1 MDVIPLW
8 QGVCMVVSTARRV
21 REGLAELIRLVNDP
35 ATPTGDLR
43 VVLGECKAFGGQ
55 LAVLQADTAGG
66 LATRERHGDGGV
78 GALAQAAGL
87 PRREAAGHVRT
98 VKQLQE
104 LPSVRDAVENGD
116 ISVANARVL
125 AATSDKT
132 DAEQV
137 QQDAELLAQAAVLSP
152 EQFAREAGRWAARR
166 QPDDAEE
173 RYRRQRARRR
183 LGIWNGDDGMMH
195 LRGELDPVT
204 GAKVRKRFLLEAER
218 LRRLDLRN
226 PHDNKRTLD
235 QRMADALDTLTSHGS
250 IYAKTATTPNGSHD
264 DSGGAKTATAPNG
277 SHDGSSGTKAAGAPD
292 GSHDGSS
299 DTKAAGTPDGS
310 HNDNSDTKAAGTP
323 DGSHNDNSDTKAA
336 GTPDGSHNDNSDT
349 KAAGTPDGSH
359 NDNSDTKAAGT
370 PDGSHNDNSDT
381 KAAGT
386 PDGSHNDNSDTKA
399 AGTPDGSHND
409 NSDTKAA
416 GTPDG
421 SHNDNSDTK
430 AAGTPDGSHN
440 DNSDTKAAGT
450 PDGSHNDNSDTKAAG
465 APDGSHNDNSDTKA
479 AGTPD
484 GSHNDN
490 SGTKVAGA
498 PDGSHNGSG
507 GGHVNGS
514 GAGADEGRSGA
525 AGAADGSGPNTGGGG
540 HVNGSGA
547 GVGDSR
553 SGVAGNRCGCGGRP
567 SADITIVQHLSA
579 DGTEAFAEIAGGEVI
594 PRSVLEEHFCN
605 ARIKGVVFSSEG
617 VPLWHGH
624 SKRVAT
630 KAQTNALRARY
641 GACGG
646 CGADMWICQG
656 HHVQAVS
663 QGGPTNIDNM
673 MLLCW
678 GCHQKVHLHGWRE
691 APDGRGL
698 YTIEPPERTRH
709 GPAHAPDPPPD
720 HGPGPPRRNR
730 QPEPS
735 STDKPETDPINPAA
749 PPQPETL
756 FTPA

>member
-1 MDVIPLW
+1 
-8 QGVCMVVSTARRV
+8 MVVGTARRV

-98 VKQLQE
+98 VKQLQG

-226 PHDNKRTLD
+226 PRDNKRTLD

-250 IYAKTATTPNGSHD
+250 IYAKTATAPDGSHEGSGGAKAAGALDGSHD
-264 DSGGAKTATAPNG
+264 GSGGAKTATAP
-277 SHDGSSGTKAAGAPD
+277 D
-292 GSHDGSS
+292 GSHDGSGGA
-299 DTKAAGTPDGS
+299 KAAGVLDGS
-310 HNDNSDTKAAGTP
+310 HDGSGGAKVAGVLDGSHDGSGGAKVAGVLDGSHDGSGGAKAAGVL
-323 DGSHNDNSDTKAA
+323 DGSHDGSGGAKVA
-336 GTPDGSHNDNSDT
+336 GVLDGSHDGSGGA
-349 KAAGTPDGSH
+349 KVAGVLDGSH
-359 NDNSDTKAAGT
+359 DGSGGAKVAGAL
-370 PDGSHNDNSDT
+370 DGSHE
-381 KAAGT
+381 
-386 PDGSHNDNSDTKA
+386 GSGGA
-399 AGTPDGSHND
+399 
-409 NSDTKAA
+409 
-416 GTPDG
+416 
-421 SHNDNSDTK
+421 
-430 AAGTPDGSHN
+430 
-440 DNSDTKAAGT
+440 
-450 PDGSHNDNSDTKAAG
+450 KAAG
-465 APDGSHNDNSDTKA
+465 ALDGSHDGSGGAKA
-479 AGTPD
+479 AGVLD
-484 GSHNDN
+484 GSHD
-490 SGTKVAGA
+490 
-498 PDGSHNGSG
+498 GSG
-507 GGHVNGS
+507 G
-514 GAGADEGRSGA
+514 AKA
-525 AGAADGSGPNTGGGG
+525 A
-540 HVNGSGA
+540 
-547 GVGDSR
+547 
-553 SGVAGNRCGCGGRP
+553 GVAGNRCGCGGRP

-579 DGTEAFAEIAGGEVI
+579 DGTEAFAEVAGGEVI
-594 PRSVLEEHFCN
+594 PQSVLEEHFCN

-678 GCHQKVHLHGWRE
+678 GCHQKVHLHSWRE

-698 YTIEPPERTRH
+698 YTIKPPERTRH

-720 HGPGPPRRNR
+720 HGPGPPR
-730 QPEPS
+730 PS
-735 STDKPETDPINPAA
+735 S
-749 PPQPETL
+749 PQRVGQGPR
-756 FTPA
+756 

>member
-8 QGVCMVVSTARRV
+8 QGVCMVVGTARRV

-35 ATPTGDLR
+35 ATPAGDLR

-98 VKQLQE
+98 VKQLQG

-218 LRRLDLRN
+218 LRRLDLRS
-226 PHDNKRTLD
+226 PRDNKRTLD

-250 IYAKTATTPNGSHD
+250 IYAKTATTPNEPHD
-264 DSGGAKTATAPNG
+264 DNSN
-277 SHDGSSGTKAAGAPD
+277 
-292 GSHDGSS
+292 
-299 DTKAAGTPDGS
+299 TKAAGTPNGS
-310 HNDNSDTKAAGTP
+310 HEGR
-323 DGSHNDNSDTKAA
+323 
-336 GTPDGSHNDNSDT
+336 
-349 KAAGTPDGSH
+349 
-359 NDNSDTKAAGT
+359 
-370 PDGSHNDNSDT
+370 
-381 KAAGT
+381 
-386 PDGSHNDNSDTKA
+386 
-399 AGTPDGSHND
+399 
-409 NSDTKAA
+409 
-416 GTPDG
+416 
-421 SHNDNSDTK
+421 
-430 AAGTPDGSHN
+430 
-440 DNSDTKAAGT
+440 
-450 PDGSHNDNSDTKAAG
+450 
-465 APDGSHNDNSDTKA
+465 
-479 AGTPD
+479 
-484 GSHNDN
+484 
-490 SGTKVAGA
+490 
-498 PDGSHNGSG
+498 SG

-514 GAGADEGRSGA
+514 A
-525 AGAADGSGPNTGGGG
+525 AGANEDRSG
-540 HVNGSGA
+540 HVNGSAAGANEDRSGHVNGSAAGANEDRSGHVNGSAAGANEDRSGHVNGSAAGANEDRSGHVNGSAAGANEDRSGHVNGSAA

-553 SGVAGNRCGCGGRP
+553 SGMAGNRCGCGGRP

-594 PRSVLEEHFCN
+594 PQSVLEEHFCN

-678 GCHQKVHLHGWRE
+678 GCHQKVHLHSWRE

-698 YTIEPPERTRH
+698 YTIKPPERTHH
-709 GPAHAPDPPPD
+709 GPAHAPDPAPD

-730 QPEPS
+730 QPKPP

>member
-1 MDVIPLW
+1 MTVTPLW
-8 QGVCMVVSTARRV
+8 QGVCMVVSTTRRV

-35 ATPTGDLR
+35 ATPAGDLR

-226 PHDNKRTLD
+226 PRDNKRTLD

-250 IYAKTATTPNGSHD
+250 IYAKTATAPNGPHDGSSGAKAAGALDGSHD
-264 DSGGAKTATAPNG
+264 GSSGAKVAGTPNG
-277 SHDGSSGTKAAGAPD
+277 SHDGSS
-292 GSHDGSS
+292 
-299 DTKAAGTPDGS
+299 
-310 HNDNSDTKAAGTP
+310 
-323 DGSHNDNSDTKAA
+323 
-336 GTPDGSHNDNSDT
+336 
-349 KAAGTPDGSH
+349 
-359 NDNSDTKAAGT
+359 
-370 PDGSHNDNSDT
+370 
-381 KAAGT
+381 
-386 PDGSHNDNSDTKA
+386 
-399 AGTPDGSHND
+399 
-409 NSDTKAA
+409 
-416 GTPDG
+416 
-421 SHNDNSDTK
+421 
-430 AAGTPDGSHN
+430 
-440 DNSDTKAAGT
+440 
-450 PDGSHNDNSDTKAAG
+450 
-465 APDGSHNDNSDTKA
+465 
-479 AGTPD
+479 
-484 GSHNDN
+484 
-490 SGTKVAGA
+490 
-498 PDGSHNGSG
+498 
-507 GGHVNGS
+507 
-514 GAGADEGRSGA
+514 
-525 AGAADGSGPNTGGGG
+525 GGG

-553 SGVAGNRCGCGGRP
+553 SGVAGSRCGCGGRP

-698 YTIEPPERTRH
+698 YTIKPPERTRH
-709 GPAHAPDPPPD
+709 GPAHAPDPAPD

>member
-8 QGVCMVVSTARRV
+8 QGVCMVVGTARRV

-98 VKQLQE
+98 AKQLQE

-132 DAEQV
+132 GAELV

-226 PHDNKRTLD
+226 PRDNKRTLD

-250 IYAKTATTPNGSHD
+250 IYAKTATTPNEPHNDNSD
-264 DSGGAKTATAPNG
+264 TKTA
-277 SHDGSSGTKAAGAPD
+277 GTPD
-292 GSHDGSS
+292 GSHNDNSDTKTAGTPDGSHNDNS
-299 DTKAAGTPDGS
+299 DTKAAGTPNGSHNDNSDTKAAGTPNGSHNDNSDTKAAGTPNGS

-421 SHNDNSDTK
+421 SHNDNS
-430 AAGTPDGSHN
+430 
-440 DNSDTKAAGT
+440 
-450 PDGSHNDNSDTKAAG
+450 
-465 APDGSHNDNSDTKA
+465 
-479 AGTPD
+479 
-484 GSHNDN
+484 
-490 SGTKVAGA
+490 
-498 PDGSHNGSG
+498 G

-525 AGAADGSGPNTGGGG
+525 AGAADGSGPDTGSGG

-547 GVGDSR
+547 GVGDRR
-553 SGVAGNRCGCGGRP
+553 SGAAGNRCGCGGRP

-678 GCHQKVHLHGWRE
+678 GCHQKVHLHDWQE

-698 YTIEPPERTRH
+698 YTIKPPERTHH
-709 GPAHAPDPPPD
+709 GPAHAPDPAPD